1 MMDRRRNTQPLLV
14 PLCIS
19 TLSLFYLSCICISTT
34 SVCCILYFY
43 RICTVF
49 CIPTGAWQLD
59 SLLFPSISHRMVLLL
74 HSSFASS
81 SLKFGK
87 KWERKTFGKIVGRPD
102 KTYKNVNFVPKK
114 NPLDFPSEPCV
125 CAAVESR
132 FDASVLI
139 NNGSGPLYN
148 ARSDLTLIKI
158 STAGSDPVNAFHWW
172 VW

>member
-1 MMDRRRNTQPLLV
+1 
-14 PLCIS
+14 
-19 TLSLFYLSCICISTT
+19 
-34 SVCCILYFY
+34 
-43 RICTVF
+43 
-49 CIPTGAWQLD
+49 
-59 SLLFPSISHRMVLLL
+59 MVLLL

-81 SLKFGK
+81 SLKVGK